1 MSILKGG
8 LYMSK
13 KRKID
18 EIREEE
24 RKKAE
29 AEAAKKA
36 EAETGASA
44 SASASGPAVA
54 FKTPSKDDLSSKAG
68 KHETT
73 PTAAEVLNLLKSL
86 GEETARFQKETIH
99 FQKVTNEKLLNHE
112 DRIIALERDAGLTPI
127 EEPEPEPVVA
137 PAPVSEPS
145 GTDGVNGVGKAY
157 RYWNAITRTWKLSS
171 DIWAAKQAS
180 NGVYDIIW
188 VMYKN
193 GSIDHIL
200 SEEEIRAYTPC

>member
-1 MSILKGG
+1 
-8 LYMSK
+8 MSK

-24 RKKAE
+24 RKKVE

-36 EAETGASA
+36 EAEAGASA
-44 SASASGPAVA
+44 SGRTVVL
-54 FKTPSKDDLSSKAG
+54 KTPGKDDLSSKAG

-73 PTAAEVLNLLKSL
+73 PTAAELLNLLKSL
-86 GEETARFQKETIH
+86 GDETARFQKETIH

-112 DRIIALERDAGLTPI
+112 DRIIALERGAGLTSI
-127 EEPEPEPVVA
+127 EEPDPEPVVV

-145 GTDGVNGVGKAY
+145 GSDGVNGVGKAY
-157 RYWNAITRTWKLSS
+157 RYWNSGTRTWKLSS
-171 DIWAAKQAS
+171 DIWAAKQVS

-200 SEEEIRAYTPC
+200 SEEEIRAYAPC